1 MTMRSSG
8 LGGLAM
14 LVAAVVAATTIPV
27 IPVHG
32 AAVGPIVPG
41 VSLADIPLGM
51 RITEMVARF
60 GAPSQVRLAAADGT
74 LAYTFGQYGITAY
87 TRSNAVIAL
96 VSTNS
101 LLATVQGIGLGAPAA
116 AVTAAFGPAQATGI
130 VEGFRGPLY
139 ATLGIAFGLDQETVA
154 AVLIFQ
160 PIAAAPAVPSTPQAP
175 ATPPAINSL
184 APPDSTGG
192 VAESAPAS
200 AESTPAAGAPD
211 ASVTGS
217 PVAPAVRSPAQ
228 GAPSAAPP
236 PALPAPAQTVITRDG
251 TSLVIPLA
259 PAGARGSASPASA
272 QPAGLLQPGDPSAA
286 TSAGPDAAG
295 IEPAAAMAEMVPRVR
310 RLQPFTYETQYLS
323 LAGYLRY
330 LIYNATRRWV
340 RPEASEQFIRQSGTP
355 SSP

>member
-14 LVAAVVAATTIPV
+14 LVAAVVAATMVPV

-41 VSLADIPLGM
+41 ISLADIPLGM
-51 RITEMVARF
+51 RITEVVARL

-87 TRSNAVIAL
+87 TRANTVIAL

-101 LLATVQGIGLGAPAA
+101 LLATVQGIGLGAPAP
-116 AVTAAFGPAQATGI
+116 AVAAAFGPAQATGI

-154 AVLIFQ
+154 AVLIFP
-160 PIAAAPAVPSTPQAP
+160 PIAAAPAVPSNPQAP

-184 APPDSTGG
+184 APPDATGG
-192 VAESAPAS
+192 VAEGAPAGAGS
-200 AESTPAAGAPD
+200 APAAGAPD
-211 ASVTGS
+211 ASAGARDA
-217 PVAPAVRSPAQ
+217 APAVRSPAR

-236 PALPAPAQTVITRDG
+236 PTQTVVTRDG
-251 TSLVIPLA
+251 TSLVMPLV
-259 PAGARGSASPASA
+259 PAGAPGSAAPASA
-272 QPAGLLQPGDPSAA
+272 QPAGLLQPADPSAA
-286 TSAGPDAAG
+286 TPSRPEGAA
-295 IEPAAAMAEMVPRVR
+295 IDPATAMAAMVPRVR
-310 RLQPFTYETQYLS
+310 SLQPFTYETQYLS

-330 LIYNATRRWV
+330 LIYSATRRWV
-340 RPEASEQFIRQSGTP
+340 RPEASEQFIRQSGAP